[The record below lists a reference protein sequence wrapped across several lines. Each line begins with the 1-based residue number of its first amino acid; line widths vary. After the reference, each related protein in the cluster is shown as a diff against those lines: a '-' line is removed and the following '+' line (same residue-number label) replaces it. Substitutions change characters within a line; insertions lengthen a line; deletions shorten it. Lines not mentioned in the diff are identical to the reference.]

1 MIGIPQNEEKLP
13 EGILTQY
20 KNIDIVYNNEL
31 VAKQVNLKDMAI
43 LRSKLIEQLGKAQVE
58 DKDSS
63 LLVYR
68 SNKYD
73 FKFDISNGV
82 QVDKLSIVS
91 LLDI

>member
-1 MIGIPQNEEKLP
+1 
-13 EGILTQY
+13 
-20 KNIDIVYNNEL
+20 
-31 VAKQVNLKDMAI
+31 MAI